1 MTVLKEMELH
11 DSFQKKIKELHV
23 EAEFLST
30 SIMVTLF
37 SLRDCFCNQDL

>member
-11 DSFQKKIKELHV
+11 DSFQKKMELHV

-30 SIMVTLF
+30 SIMATLL

>member
-30 SIMVTLF
+30 SIMATLF

>member
-1 MTVLKEMELH
+1 MTVLKEMELR
-11 DSFQKKIKELHV
+11 DSLKKMELHV

-30 SIMVTLF
+30 SIMATLF

>member
-30 SIMVTLF
+30 SIMATLL